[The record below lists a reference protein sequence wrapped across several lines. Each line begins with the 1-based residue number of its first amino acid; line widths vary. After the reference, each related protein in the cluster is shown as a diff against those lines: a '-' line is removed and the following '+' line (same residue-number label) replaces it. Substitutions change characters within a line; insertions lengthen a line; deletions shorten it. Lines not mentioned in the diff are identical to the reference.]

1 MQETLKSWGSAMEP
15 HERNALTVLGV
26 IFAGI
31 QIFAAGI
38 WIGRVA
44 AQFM

>member
-1 MQETLKSWGSAMEP
+1 MQESVKNWWSTMAP
-15 HERNALTVLGV
+15 RERNALTVLGL

-38 WIGRVA
+38 WVGRVA
-44 AQFM
+44 ASFM